1 MSLDAQ
7 NGTDCG

>member
-7 NGTDCG
+7 